1 MSVTEAEADA
11 LIQIVRDVA
20 RSEILP
26 RFRSLDAA
34 DIASKSAADDLITVA
49 DTAAEAAMT
58 AAFAKAFADA
68 RIIGEEAISADKSLL
83 DQVTAPGR
91 TIVIDPIDGTW
102 NFANGLANFGVLI
115 AVIEDGETV
124 FGLLYDVVGDDWIQ
138 AHKGQGAWYHRP
150 ERDPARLSVSDH
162 QGPLAD
168 MFGYIGIYLFHT
180 AAQVN
185 LAATLPKFRRTMTL
199 RCSCHEYRQIVQGR
213 AEFVLNGMLNV
224 WDHAAGVLCLQE
236 AGGVARL
243 LDGRDYSPDMREGY
257 MLTAASEAIWKDLAA
272 LWQDAVMT

>member
-1 MSVTEAEADA
+1 MSVSEAEGAD
-11 LIQIVRDVA
+11 LIRIVRDVA
-20 RSEILP
+20 KAEILP

-34 DIASKSAADDLITVA
+34 DIASKSAADDLVTVA

-58 AAFAKAFADA
+58 AAFAQAMPEA
-68 RIIGEEAISADKSLL
+68 RIIGEEAVAADRSLL
-83 DQVTAPGR
+83 DLVSAPGR

-115 AVIEDGETV
+115 AVIEDGQTV
-124 FGLLYDVVGDDWIQ
+124 FGLLYDVVGDDWIT

-150 ERDPARLSVSDH
+150 GRDAVRLSTSDH

-168 MFGYIGIYLFHT
+168 MFGYIGIYLFPQKT
-180 AAQVN
+180 QEA
-185 LAATLPKFRRTMTL
+185 LAATLPRFLRTMTL
-199 RCSCHEYRQIVQGR
+199 RCSCHEYRQIIQGR

-243 LDGRDYSPDMREGY
+243 LDGRDYSPDMPEGY
-257 MLTAASEAIWKDLAA
+257 MLTAANEAIWAELAA
-272 LWQDAVMT
+272 MWSDVQPE